1 MKTGQAGIDLI
12 KKYEGCRLD
21 AYKCPAGVW
30 TIGYGHTGDV
40 KPGQRITQAEAEA
53 ILIADLKKF
62 ERKVRIYYDRY
73 RWTQNEFDALVSF
86 AFNLG
91 SIDQLTAGGTRSRE
105 VIAEKML
112 LYNKAAGKALPGLTR
127 RRSEERSLFLRKDAG
142 SVTAGSGAV
151 NDNAMQYPTLKKGC
165 KGEYVK
171 KLQQKL
177 CSLGYTVVCDGI
189 YGDKTL
195 TAVKGFQCANGL
207 VVDGIVG
214 RKTWR
219 MLLQDYQ

>member
-40 KPGQRITQAEAEA
+40 QPGQKITQAQAEA
-53 ILIADLKKF
+53 ILRVDLEKF
-62 ERKVRIYYDRY
+62 EKKVEKYYSRY
-73 RWTQNEFDALVSF
+73 RWRQNEFDAMVSF

-91 SIDQLTAGGTRSRE
+91 SIDQLTAGGTRSRA

-112 LYNKAAGKALPGLTR
+112 LYNKAAGKVLPGLTR
-127 RRSEERSLFLRKDAG
+127 RRNEERELFLRKAVENAGAG
-142 SVTAGSGAV
+142 SSTADA
-151 NDNAMQYPTLKKGC
+151 AQYPTLKKGSR
-165 KGEYVK
+165 GEWVK
-171 KLQQKL
+171 KLQQRL
-177 CSLGYTVVCDGI
+177 CSLGYAVACDGI
-189 YGDKTL
+189 FGDKTL
-195 TAVKGFQCANGL
+195 AAVKEFQVMTGL

-214 RKTWR
+214 NATWR
-219 MLLQDYQ
+219 ALVT